1 MTCCR
6 CCSHRKT
13 APFASAAGW
22 DALAPSASVCCV
34 KRGTDILDHRLDTF
48 PKVASKDLW
57 FSFPK
62 YIHYQIDLEW
72 LNADIND
79 LDFGENDYTCLFHL
93 ICFWDETDVRNG
105 HEDCWVYSQW
115 IDMMEHCIKGY
126 TKPGGTEAVKEL
138 LLPGSI
144 YRIQNPFLIPAR
156 RILRSCPGDFAV
168 QIWPAKLL
176 DRINEDLARPFLPL
190 ESFNIPT
197 MPATRAV
204 AQPRTSFLG

>member
-34 KRGTDILDHRLDTF
+34 KR
-48 PKVASKDLW
+48 
-57 FSFPK
+57 
-62 YIHYQIDLEW
+62 
-72 LNADIND
+72 DIND